1 MIRVAAVGDVHVGV
15 GSAGVFAASIAGIE
29 QYADVLLIAGDLT
42 RHGLVE
48 EAEVLAADLAA
59 LRIPAAAV
67 LGNHDWHAGRQD
79 DIAHMIESSG
89 VPVLEGRSLRLRV
102 GDTTLGVAGT
112 KGFGGGFSGASIA
125 DFGEPEMRAF
135 AAHSRVMATGLAAAL
150 AEIADC
156 DARIALTH
164 YSPVP
169 ETLLGE
175 HLEIYPFLG
184 SQLLADAIDSG
195 RASFALH
202 GHAHSGSE
210 RGTTAGGVP
219 VRNVAQPVLRRPYA
233 VYQLAPAPVA
243 QIRATSA
250 SASG

>member
-15 GSAGVFAASIAGIE
+15 DSAGVIAAALAGVE
-29 QYADVLLIAGDLT
+29 QYADVLLLAGDLT

-48 EAEVLAADLAA
+48 EAQVLARDLAGIG
-59 LRIPAAAV
+59 IPVAAV
-67 LGNHDWHAGRQD
+67 LGNHDWHAGQQD
-79 DIAHMIESSG
+79 AITAVMEAAG
-89 VPVLEGRSLRLRV
+89 VPVLEGRALQLRV
-102 GDTTLGVAGT
+102 GDGVLGVAGT

-125 DFGEPEMRAF
+125 DFGEPQMKGF
-135 AAHSRVMATGLAAAL
+135 AAHSRECAEGLAEAL
-150 AEIADC
+150 ATVAGC
-156 DARIALTH
+156 DARVALMH

-184 SQLLADAIDSG
+184 SQLLADAVDRG
-195 RASFALH
+195 RASIALH

-233 VYQLAPAPVA
+233 VYELAGA
-243 QIRATSA
+243 RTA
-250 SASG
+250 SLA